1 MLTSWPLMWQI
12 KQICSYSVEPPE
24 RLTTDL
30 CTLFTYLI
38 MEVGHG
44 RGRASHSAQAH
55 RAFLSAPIALNL
67 TSSPRHLAS
76 ITINQPSSLQTFE
89 RTSGIQTR
97 TSNERK
103 QWQNHSQGH
112 LESWCFFMIC
122 VPVGLSVMLVKYLMN
137 HLREIN
143 EILNLH
149 LQFNI

>member
-44 RGRASHSAQAH
+44 KGWASHSAQAR

-67 TSSPRHLAS
+67 TSSPRPLAS
-76 ITINQPSSLQTFE
+76 ITINQPSSSQTFE

-97 TSNERK
+97 TSTERK
-103 QWQNHSQGH
+103 QWQNHSQSH
-112 LESWCFFMIC
+112 LESWCFHDMSACWFVC
-122 VPVGLSVMLVKYLMN
+122 NVKYPMN

-149 LQFNI
+149 LQLNI